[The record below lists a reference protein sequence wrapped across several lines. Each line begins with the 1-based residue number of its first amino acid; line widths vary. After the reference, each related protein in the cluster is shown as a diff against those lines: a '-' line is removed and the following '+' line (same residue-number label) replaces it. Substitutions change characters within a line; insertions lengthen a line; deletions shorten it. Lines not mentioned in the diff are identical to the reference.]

1 MTTTDDDDCRN
12 TVPIA
17 RPLVRSAKNEIKY
30 FIWLKSHLRLAV
42 LNEFSRVTQWD
53 VSCTH
58 MVTVGVKKDGPNLFL
73 NELTE
78 GATPV
83 GKFQILL
90 TLMNMSKIMKC
101 KSLINVCFQPKA
113 GLLATP
119 TGFLRPPH
127 KTSGREAR
135 DTQSCPNSKE
145 PISRRSCRV
154 RAGLYIT
161 PLPVTCAAGCVAG

>member
-1 MTTTDDDDCRN
+1 MTTTDDDDGRN

-73 NELTE
+73 PARRYASAGYRDRNVSVRPSVCPSICPSVCPSVTRRYCVKTKKASGVISSPSGSPE
-78 GATPV
+78 
-83 GKFQILL
+83 
-90 TLMNMSKIMKC
+90 TL
-101 KSLINVCFQPKA
+101 VF
-113 GLLATP
+113 
-119 TGFLRPPH
+119 
-127 KTSGREAR
+127 
-135 DTQSCPNSKE
+135 
-145 PISRRSCRV
+145 
-154 RAGLYIT
+154 
-161 PLPVTCAAGCVAG
+161 